1 VQRASRA
8 LVVPAPVGQTGGMLA
23 LSAVVFAIAWWL
35 GLYLAA
41 RDHRKPVLRAAA
53 TGLVGYALAVAVEAV
68 RLSTAGTVSEVLGAV
83 ELYLLCVP
91 GLAWLLVL
99 LGLRGL
105 QVSELSAATGPPG
118 RPALLV
124 WPYGVVV
131 ATIGVTVS
139 GGVGAPAGVGH
150 VLTAVAIAVPL
161 LAAVTGVLVRGRLPA
176 RAVVTVA
183 TLFFA
188 LGVAALLLPLGL
200 VPSWLALASIGCDLA
215 LLGLAV
221 AVFDAFD
228 EGQSLPHDMRRS
240 LLAAAAVSVLF
251 GGQVGLVLVM
261 VQRSPL
267 LVAVLF
273 GSIAAAVALQVL
285 ATPLAG
291 LLDRLAF
298 AATPALSDDR
308 ARLRDTAEALPRR
321 TGTPVDAFGDEEFA
335 RLTRRALSHYG
346 NLSRLVASPLVGL
359 PAIDARLA
367 ERGAPDQPLERAAE
381 LKLLLAESI
390 ARLRPRDGG
399 EFGTSDEWRHYNA
412 LHFPYVVGLRPY
424 ARLSTPAGLDPV
436 ARRAWQWF
444 TTSVPQR
451 SLHNWQNAAARL
463 VAADLRARSDANA

>member
-1 VQRASRA
+1 
-8 LVVPAPVGQTGGMLA
+8 MLA
-23 LSAVVFAIAWWL
+23 LSAVVFAVAWWL

-41 RDHRKPVLRAAA
+41 RDPDKPVLRAAA
-53 TGLVGYALAVAVEAV
+53 TGLVGYALAVAAEAL
-68 RLSTAGTVSEVLGAV
+68 RLSTAGTASGVLGGV

-99 LGLRGL
+99 LELLEPDSDVRRGRR
-105 QVSELSAATGPPG
+105 AALV
-118 RPALLV
+118 AL
-124 WPYGVVV
+124 YGVAV
-131 ATIGVTVS
+131 ATVGVSVS
-139 GGVGAPAGVGH
+139 GGVGAPAGAGH
-150 VLTAVAIAVPL
+150 ALTAVAIAVPL
-161 LAAVTGVLVRGRLPA
+161 LLALGSVVVRRRVPRPASIRGVL
-176 RAVVTVA
+176 TVA

-188 LGVAALLLPLGL
+188 LGVAALLLPFGL
-200 VPSWLALASIGCDLA
+200 VPTWLALASIGCDLA

-228 EGQSLPHDMRRS
+228 EGQALPRDMLRS

-251 GGQVGLVLVM
+251 GGQVGVVLAL

-273 GSIAAAVALQVL
+273 GSLAAAVAIQVL

-298 AATPALSDDR
+298 AGSPTLRDDR

-321 TGTPVDAFGDEEFA
+321 TGTPVDGFDDAEFA

-367 ERGAPDQPLERAAE
+367 TRGAPDQPLERAAE

-390 ARLRPRDGG
+390 ARLKPRDGG
-399 EFGTSDEWRHYNA
+399 DFGTSDEWRHYNA

-424 ARLSTPAGLDPV
+424 AQLSTPAGLDPV
-436 ARRAWQWF
+436 AREAWRWF
-444 TTSVPQR
+444 TTTVPQR

-463 VAADLRARSDANA
+463 VAADLRARSSTNA